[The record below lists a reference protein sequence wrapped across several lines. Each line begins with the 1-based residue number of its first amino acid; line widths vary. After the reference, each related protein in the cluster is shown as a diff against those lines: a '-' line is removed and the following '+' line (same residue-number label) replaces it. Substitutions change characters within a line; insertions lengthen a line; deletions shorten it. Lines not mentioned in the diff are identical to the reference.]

1 MRPKFGNRKVT
12 IDGIEFASE
21 KEGRRY
27 RELVLLERAGQIA
40 NLIAHPPFR
49 LEVNGQLVCKYVGD
63 FAYQEGG
70 QTVVEDVKSPI
81 TRKNRAYRLKNK
93 LMKAVHGITIREV

>member
-1 MRPKFGNRKVT
+1 MRAKFGNRKVT

-27 RELVLLERAGQIA
+27 RELVLLELAGEIHR
-40 NLIAHPPFR
+40 LECHPTFR
-49 LEVNGQLVCKYVGD
+49 IEVNGTLVCKYVGD
-63 FAYQEGG
+63 FRYLENDDY
-70 QTVVEDVKSPI
+70 VVEDVKSPI